1 MKVRNIAAGLIL
13 CMAAAGCARYLAE
26 HAEVSSNVNGREL
39 PISSVETKEP
49 KIALTFDVAWESADL
64 EEILDILDEEEV
76 KASFFVTGEWAQS
89 HPDLLRKLA
98 EAGHDI
104 GNHSQ
109 THRSMTG
116 LSKEEKKKE
125 ILEAKEAVETATG
138 VRMHFFRAPYDNY
151 DDEVIR
157 TAKALGYETV
167 SWNVDTLDWKDYGKA
182 HILETV
188 KKEGGFENG
197 AIIRAHAGT
206 RYMADALQPLIRAG
220 KEAGCL
226 WVPLSEMVRREA
238 YHLDVTGRQIPDPEN

>member
-1 MKVRNIAAGLIL
+1 M
-13 CMAAAGCARYLAE
+13 
-26 HAEVSSNVNGREL
+26 
-39 PISSVETKEP
+39 
-49 KIALTFDVAWESADL
+49 
-64 EEILDILDEEEV
+64 
-76 KASFFVTGEWAQS
+76 
-89 HPDLLRKLA
+89 A

-116 LSKEEKKKE
+116 LSEEEKKKE
-125 ILEAKEAVETATG
+125 ILEAKEAVETAAG

-206 RYMADALQPLIRAG
+206 RYMADALQPLIWAG

-226 WVPLSEMVRREA
+226 WAPLSEMVRREA